1 MEVAL
6 TVRANMRL
14 IKKKKKREKNE
25 KKLGHEMSTWGYENL
40 QHIHGTQNDHD
51 HAQGF
56 VNDHE
61 RVEKA
66 LSLLANFESLCRQK
80 VKAKAEL

>member
-1 MEVAL
+1 
-6 TVRANMRL
+6 
-14 IKKKKKREKNE
+14 
-25 KKLGHEMSTWGYENL
+25 MSTWGYENL